1 MFVIDMVY
9 NPFYKLTCVQFSI
22 YSIMDI
28 LEGIFGLYEPQKKPP
43 VQPIKIT
50 RTVHD
55 ITTPIFCAEAAKR
68 KILTIKPNCKS
79 NWLGNGFHKMVYE
92 LLFFALEELKI
103 VHDTGH
109 QINGEY
115 LYVVEKNLVNKE
127 NLTLEKLR
135 KTDFK
140 HDLECYTVNENE
152 LYDFLLHYKHKAVT
166 NRNTTQKKNANKANT
181 KKNTNKANTKKNSKS
196 KNQA

>member
-1 MFVIDMVY
+1 ME
-9 NPFYKLTCVQFSI
+9 
-22 YSIMDI
+22 I
-28 LEGIFGLYEPQKKPP
+28 LEEIFGAYEAKKKPP
-43 VQPIKIT
+43 VQPVKIT

-79 NWLGNGFHKMVYE
+79 NWFGNGFHKMVYE

-103 VHDTGH
+103 VHDTGY

-115 LYVVEKNLVNKE
+115 LYIVNINLVNKE
-127 NLTLEKLR
+127 NLTVEKLR

-140 HDLECYTVNENE
+140 HDLECYTVNEKE
-152 LYDFLLHYKHKAVT
+152 LYDFLLHYKHKAIAT
-166 NRNTTQKKNANKANT
+166 NKATQKKNANKANT
-181 KKNTNKANTKKNSKS
+181 KKNTNHNTNKGNTKKKTKS

>member
-1 MFVIDMVY
+1 ME
-9 NPFYKLTCVQFSI
+9 
-22 YSIMDI
+22 I
-28 LEGIFGLYEPQKKPP
+28 LEGIFGLYEAQKKPP
-43 VQPIKIT
+43 VQPVKIT

-68 KILTIKPNCKS
+68 KILTVNAKCKS
-79 NWLGNGFHKMVYE
+79 NWIGNGFHKMVYE

-115 LYVVEKNLVNKE
+115 LYVINTNLVNKE
-127 NLTLEKLR
+127 NLTVEKLR

-140 HDLECYTVNENE
+140 AELECYTVNEKE
-152 LYDFLLHYKHKAVT
+152 LYDFLLHYKHKVVA
-166 NRNTTQKKNANKANT
+166 NRNATNNVTQKKNVNKANT
-181 KKNTNKANTKKNSKS
+181 KKNTNKTTQKKKSKS